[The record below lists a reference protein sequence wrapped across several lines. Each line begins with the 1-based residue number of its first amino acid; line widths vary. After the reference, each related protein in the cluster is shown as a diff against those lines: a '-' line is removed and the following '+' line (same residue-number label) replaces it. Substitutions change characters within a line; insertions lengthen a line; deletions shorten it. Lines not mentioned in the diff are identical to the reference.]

1 MELPSPAPAH
11 RKSPPSHTPTAG
23 STPPYQQNVAQSPT
37 TLLPSTVYDGGNS
50 NGGTS
55 KAPEDAMI
63 GSPLKRQRAS
73 VSGLDEDAM
82 RSKFG
87 LGLLG
92 ASGDVLGAIEQ
103 DKNDVGPVGQDK
115 PGFGDVL
122 GLSTQE
128 KVIFG
133 GQLGT
138 PSQGEAVKAE
148 DMEEEL

>member
-1 MELPSPAPAH
+1 
-11 RKSPPSHTPTAG
+11 
-23 STPPYQQNVAQSPT
+23 
-37 TLLPSTVYDGGNS
+37 
-50 NGGTS
+50 
-55 KAPEDAMI
+55 MI

-73 VSGLDEDAM
+73 VSGLDEEAL

-103 DKNDVGPVGQDK
+103 DKNNVGPVAQDK
-115 PGFGDVL
+115 PGFGDIL

-133 GQLGT
+133 GQVG
-138 PSQGEAVKAE
+138 SQASDEALKTE
-148 DMEEEL
+148 EMEEEL

>member
-1 MELPSPAPAH
+1 
-11 RKSPPSHTPTAG
+11 
-23 STPPYQQNVAQSPT
+23 
-37 TLLPSTVYDGGNS
+37 
-50 NGGTS
+50 
-55 KAPEDAMI
+55 MI

-103 DKNDVGPVGQDK
+103 DKNNVGPVAQDK
-115 PGFGDVL
+115 PGFGDIL
-122 GLSTQE
+122 GLSTEE

-133 GQLGT
+133 
-138 PSQGEAVKAE
+138 SQVGSKAGDEAVKTE
-148 DMEEEL
+148 EMEEEL

>member
-1 MELPSPAPAH
+1 
-11 RKSPPSHTPTAG
+11 
-23 STPPYQQNVAQSPT
+23 
-37 TLLPSTVYDGGNS
+37 
-50 NGGTS
+50 
-55 KAPEDAMI
+55 MI

-73 VSGLDEDAM
+73 VSGLDEEAM

-103 DKNDVGPVGQDK
+103 DKNDVGPVARDQ
-115 PGFGDVL
+115 PGFSDSL

-133 GQLGT
+133 GQLG
-138 PSQGEAVKAE
+138 SQAPDDAVKTE
-148 DMEEEL
+148 EMEEEL

>member
-1 MELPSPAPAH
+1 MDLPSPAPAH
-11 RKSPPSHTPTAG
+11 RKSPPSNTPTAG
-23 STPPYQQNVAQSPT
+23 STPPYLQNVAQSPT
-37 TLLPSTVYDGGNS
+37 TLLPNTVYDGGA
-50 NGGTS
+50 S

-73 VSGLDEDAM
+73 VSGLDEEAM
-82 RSKFG
+82 KSKFG

-103 DKNDVGPVGQDK
+103 DKNSVGSVAQDK
-115 PGFGDVL
+115 PGFGDIL

-133 GQLGT
+133 GQVG
-138 PSQGEAVKAE
+138 SQMPDEAVKTE
-148 DMEEEL
+148 EMEEEL

>member
-1 MELPSPAPAH
+1 
-11 RKSPPSHTPTAG
+11 
-23 STPPYQQNVAQSPT
+23 
-37 TLLPSTVYDGGNS
+37 
-50 NGGTS
+50 
-55 KAPEDAMI
+55 MI

-73 VSGLDEDAM
+73 VSGLDEEAL

-103 DKNDVGPVGQDK
+103 DKNNVGPVAQDR
-115 PGFGDVL
+115 PGFGDIL

-133 GQLGT
+133 GQLG
-138 PSQGEAVKAE
+138 SQAPNEALKTE
-148 DMEEEL
+148 EMEEEL

>member
-1 MELPSPAPAH
+1 
-11 RKSPPSHTPTAG
+11 
-23 STPPYQQNVAQSPT
+23 
-37 TLLPSTVYDGGNS
+37 
-50 NGGTS
+50 
-55 KAPEDAMI
+55 MI

-73 VSGLDEDAM
+73 VSGLNEEAL

-103 DKNDVGPVGQDK
+103 DKNNVGPVAQET
-115 PGFGDVL
+115 PGFGDTL

-133 GQLGT
+133 GQLG
-138 PSQGEAVKAE
+138 SQAPDDAVKTE
-148 DMEEEL
+148 EMEEEL

>member
-1 MELPSPAPAH
+1 
-11 RKSPPSHTPTAG
+11 
-23 STPPYQQNVAQSPT
+23 
-37 TLLPSTVYDGGNS
+37 
-50 NGGTS
+50 
-55 KAPEDAMI
+55 MI

-73 VSGLDEDAM
+73 VSGLDEEAL

-103 DKNDVGPVGQDK
+103 DKNNVGPVAQDK
-115 PGFGDVL
+115 PGFGDIL

-133 GQLGT
+133 GQVG
-138 PSQGEAVKAE
+138 SQASNEEALKTE
-148 DMEEEL
+148 EMEEEL